1 MKRTLSLAAAAAL
14 IALSACSKP
23 QPEVVDT
30 NPDPM
35 AAELANRPPVELP
48 PAIKGDKTFRC
59 SDNSLAMVTFFQ
71 GDKQVSV
78 RLKEGDTATVLR
90 APEAGQP
97 YTAEGGWTL
106 TGNDSNITL
115 ASPGKPSRTC
125 HL

>member
-1 MKRTLSLAAAAAL
+1 MKRTPTLAAAAAL

-48 PAIKGDKTFRC
+48 PAIKSDKSFRC
-59 SDNSLAMVTFFQ
+59 NDNSLAMVTFFQ

-78 RLKEGDTATVLR
+78 RLKEGDTPTVLR

-97 YTAEGGWTL
+97 YTAEGGWKL
-106 TGNDSNITL
+106 TGDESNITL
-115 ASPGKPSRTC
+115 ESPGKPSRTC